1 MGRIRL
7 HLMVIHFIG
16 LVHSNSTA
24 KTKLEILAF
33 LYCRELVKNPIRCIM
48 LNSTDDL
55 RLSDERSGKTAYETS
70 PRRMTVI
77 VRDPSNLRYL

>member
-1 MGRIRL
+1 
-7 HLMVIHFIG
+7 MVMNFIG

-33 LYCRELVKNPIRCIM
+33 LYCEELVKNPIRCIM

-55 RLSDERSGKTAYETS
+55 RLSDERSGKTAYQTS
-70 PRRMTVI
+70 PMRMTVT